1 MEKITITN
9 YGIANVLYTMAKLKF
24 QKRKPTICL
33 SCGEKGHKGYFVRLG
48 TGGKSGEPMLR
59 VNVGNF
65 YIPYKGNVGNWY
77 SSFPMYQRNGK
88 TRVNTY
94 VPIKQGLVQVQR

>member
-1 MEKITITN
+1 MFLNIVKV
-9 YGIANVLYTMAKLKF
+9 YGLVVKYKVMGV
-24 QKRKPTICL
+24 KPTIHRTVKTHPNM
-33 SCGEKGHKGYFVRLG
+33 ERGYFTRLG

>member
-1 MEKITITN
+1 MFLNIIKV
-9 YGIANVLYTMAKLKF
+9 YGLVTKYWLMDV
-24 QKRKPTICL
+24 KPTIHRTVKTHPNM
-33 SCGEKGHKGYFVRLG
+33 ERGYFTRLG

-59 VNVGNF
+59 V
-65 YIPYKGNVGNWY
+65 NVGNWY

-94 VPIKQGLVQVQR
+94 VPIKGNRVQVQR